1 MTASGDV
8 RMAREEWD
16 RLRDLEGASTRA
28 AVGILAGDPKA
39 VERIAAELCRYLG
52 WKWDEQDH
60 DTHIDFLVVARN
72 LLNAARR
79 ID

>member
-1 MTASGDV
+1 MASDAL

-16 RLRDLEGASTRA
+16 RIRDLEAAGTRA
-28 AVGILAGDPKA
+28 AVDILAGDPKA
-39 VERIAAELCRYLG
+39 VGRIAAELCRYLG

-60 DTHIDFLVVARN
+60 DTHIDFLAVARN